1 MGSRLNYYPFIRTMK
16 QLIPEGPEAAQAAK
30 SRVLA
35 AHAAA
40 ETLEYHF
47 DFIRLSQHTAWH
59 LKAQIQRFP
68 LLLSA
73 L

>member
-1 MGSRLNYYPFIRTMK
+1 MK

>member
-1 MGSRLNYYPFIRTMK
+1 MINALNF
-16 QLIPEGPEAAQAAK
+16 PEHPEAAQAAK

-35 AHAAA
+35 AHAAS
-40 ETLEYHF
+40 ETLKYHF
-47 DFIRLSQHTAWH
+47 DFIRLSQHTVWH
-59 LKAQIQRFP
+59 LKAQIQLSL

>member
-1 MGSRLNYYPFIRTMK
+1 MI
-16 QLIPEGPEAAQAAK
+16 LIPEHPEAAQAAK

-35 AHAAA
+35 AQAAA
-40 ETLEYHF
+40 ETLEYHL
-47 DFIRLSQHTAWH
+47 DFIGLSQHTVWH

-68 LLLSA
+68 LPLSD